1 MKRLLSRLVTFNRG
15 FRVADGDFKTKS
27 ELRCAA
33 LLAMKE
39 ITAMSANTQK
49 DRDVTESAS
58 GVLVEE
64 LLDDIM
70 RRDTLKEE

>member
-1 MKRLLSRLVTFNRG
+1 
-15 FRVADGDFKTKS
+15 
-27 ELRCAA
+27 
-33 LLAMKE
+33 MKE
-39 ITAMSANTQK
+39 ITARSANTQR

-58 GVLVEE
+58 GDLVEE